1 MSHRKNM
8 AAITLEL
15 NSESF
20 SYLVNRLGKPQVVL
34 SYAEAESLALAL
46 LTTVEINN
54 KHATWVVGEMQPG
67 TLNIIAQ
74 NNNGHSRLA
83 LK

>member
-1 MSHRKNM
+1 M

-15 NSESF
+15 N

-46 LTTVEINN
+46 LTTVEINR
-54 KHATWVVGEMQPG
+54 T
-67 TLNIIAQ
+67 
-74 NNNGHSRLA
+74 
-83 LK
+83 